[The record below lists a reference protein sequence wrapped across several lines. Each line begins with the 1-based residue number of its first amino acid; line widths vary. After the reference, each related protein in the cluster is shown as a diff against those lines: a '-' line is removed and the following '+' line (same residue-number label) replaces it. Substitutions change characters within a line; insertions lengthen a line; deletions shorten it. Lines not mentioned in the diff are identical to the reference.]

1 MWMCKE
7 VGFGD
12 PPVLS
17 VGAGYKVLNSASPT
31 NCKSWPEGLR
41 ANIEKRMISLSER
54 GKSEH
59 QNLLVIMAG
68 TVLLAYYFEYTDTF
82 QVHIQ
87 GFFCQ
92 DGNLMKPYPGTE
104 DESFISPLVLY
115 CVLASTPTAIIFIGE
130 ISMYFIKST
139 RETLIIQEKTI
150 VTGECCYLNPLLR
163 RIIRFIAAI
172 MPPGSG
178 IQTSLTQSD
187 RVTMSYRREKAKL
200 HDPHYS
206 YIRRVFA
213 FGLFATD
220 IFVNAGQVVTGNLAP
235 YFLTV
240 CKPNYTGNDCRA
252 HHQFI
257 NNGNIC
263 TGDVEVIEKARRS
276 FPSKHAALSIYS
288 ALYATMYITSTIKT
302 KSSRLAKPVLCLG
315 TLCAA
320 FLTGLNRVSE
330 YRNHCSDV
338 IAGFILGSAV
348 ALFLISSQR
357 EDSAAALQHKPGTMG
372 MLHGGTHFCQMIF
385 RFGGSSAAAS
395 SSILVPSFTA
405 VR

>member
-1 MWMCKE
+1 MALGNTQRSYSIIPCFIFVE
-7 VGFGD
+7 
-12 PPVLS
+12 
-17 VGAGYKVLNSASPT
+17 
-31 NCKSWPEGLR
+31 
-41 ANIEKRMISLSER
+41 
-54 GKSEH
+54 
-59 QNLLVIMAG
+59 LVIMAG
-68 TVLLAYYFEYTDTF
+68 TVLLAYYFECTDTF

-92 DGNLMKPYPGTE
+92 DGDLMKPYPGTE

-139 RETLIIQEKTI
+139 RETLIVQEKTI
-150 VTGECCYLNPLLR
+150 LTGECCYLNPLLR
-163 RIIRFIAAI
+163 RIIRFIDEI
-172 MPPGSG
+172 
-178 IQTSLTQSD
+178 
-187 RVTMSYRREKAKL
+187 E
-200 HDPHYS
+200 HDKYG
-206 YIRRVFA
+206 VFA

-240 CKPNYTGNDCRA
+240 CKPNFTGSDCRA

-263 TGDVEVIEKARRS
+263 TGDLEVIEEARRS

-348 ALFLISSQR
+348 ALFLNH
-357 EDSAAALQHKPGTMG
+357 SASMTEV
-372 MLHGGTHFCQMIF
+372 T
-385 RFGGSSAAAS
+385 
-395 SSILVPSFTA
+395 
-405 VR
+405 

>member
-1 MWMCKE
+1 MALGNNTQRSYSIIPCFIFVE
-7 VGFGD
+7 
-12 PPVLS
+12 
-17 VGAGYKVLNSASPT
+17 
-31 NCKSWPEGLR
+31 
-41 ANIEKRMISLSER
+41 
-54 GKSEH
+54 
-59 QNLLVIMAG
+59 LVIMAG
-68 TVLLAYYFEYTDTF
+68 TVLLAYYFECTDTF

-150 VTGECCYLNPLLR
+150 LTGECCYLNPLLR
-163 RIIRFIAAI
+163 RIIRFI
-172 MPPGSG
+172 G
-178 IQTSLTQSD
+178 
-187 RVTMSYRREKAKL
+187 
-200 HDPHYS
+200 
-206 YIRRVFA
+206 VFA

-252 HHQFI
+252 HHEFI

-263 TGDVEVIEKARRS
+263 TGDVAVIEKARRS

-348 ALFLISSQR
+348 ALFLGICVV
-357 EDSAAALQHKPGTMG
+357 HNFK
-372 MLHGGTHFCQMIF
+372 GTHGAPSKPKPEDPRGMPLMAFP
-385 RFGGSSAAAS
+385 RVESPLETLSAQNHSAS
-395 SSILVPSFTA
+395 MTEVT
-405 VR
+405 

>member
-1 MWMCKE
+1 MALGNNTQRSYSIIPCFIFVE
-7 VGFGD
+7 
-12 PPVLS
+12 
-17 VGAGYKVLNSASPT
+17 
-31 NCKSWPEGLR
+31 
-41 ANIEKRMISLSER
+41 
-54 GKSEH
+54 
-59 QNLLVIMAG
+59 LVIMAG
-68 TVLLAYYFEYTDTF
+68 TVLLAYYFECTDTF

-92 DGNLMKPYPGTE
+92 DGELMKPYPGTE

-115 CVLASTPTAIIFIGE
+115 CVLAATPTAIIFIGE

-139 RETLIIQEKTI
+139 RESLIVQEKTI
-150 VTGECCYLNPLLR
+150 LTGECCYLNPLLR
-163 RIIRFIAAI
+163 RIIRFI
-172 MPPGSG
+172 G
-178 IQTSLTQSD
+178 
-187 RVTMSYRREKAKL
+187 
-200 HDPHYS
+200 
-206 YIRRVFA
+206 VFA

-220 IFVNAGQVVTGNLAP
+220 IFVNAGQIVTGNMTP

-240 CKPNYTGNDCRA
+240 CKPNYTGSDCRA
-252 HHQFI
+252 HHQFV

-263 TGDVEVIEKARRS
+263 TGDQDVIEKARRS

-348 ALFLISSQR
+348 ALFL
-357 EDSAAALQHKPGTMG
+357 G
-372 MLHGGTHFCQMIF
+372 MCVVHNFKGTHGAPSKSKPEEQRGMPLMAFP
-385 RFGGSSAAAS
+385 RVESPLETLSAQNHSAS
-395 SSILVPSFTA
+395 MTEVT
-405 VR
+405 

>member
-1 MWMCKE
+1 MALGNNTQRSYSIIPCFIFVE
-7 VGFGD
+7 
-12 PPVLS
+12 
-17 VGAGYKVLNSASPT
+17 
-31 NCKSWPEGLR
+31 
-41 ANIEKRMISLSER
+41 
-54 GKSEH
+54 
-59 QNLLVIMAG
+59 LVIMAG
-68 TVLLAYYFEYTDTF
+68 TVLLAYYFECTDTF

-92 DGNLMKPYPGTE
+92 DGDLMKPYPGTE
-104 DESFISPLVLY
+104 DESFIPPLILY
-115 CVLASTPTAIIFIGE
+115 CVLAATPTAIIFIGE

-139 RETLIIQEKTI
+139 RESLIVKEKTI
-150 VTGECCYLNPLLR
+150 LTGECCYLNPLIR
-163 RIIRFIAAI
+163 RIIRFI
-172 MPPGSG
+172 G
-178 IQTSLTQSD
+178 
-187 RVTMSYRREKAKL
+187 
-200 HDPHYS
+200 
-206 YIRRVFA
+206 VFA

-240 CKPNYTGNDCRA
+240 CKPNYTGSDCRA
-252 HHQFI
+252 NHQFV

-263 TGDVEVIEKARRS
+263 TGSQDAIEKARRS

-348 ALFLISSQR
+348 ALFLGICVV
-357 EDSAAALQHKPGTMG
+357 HNFK
-372 MLHGGTHFCQMIF
+372 GTHGAPSKSKPDEQRGVPLMAFP
-385 RFGGSSAAAS
+385 RVESPLETLSAQNHSAS
-395 SSILVPSFTA
+395 MTEVT
-405 VR
+405 

>member
-1 MWMCKE
+1 MALGNNTQRSYSIIPCFIFVE
-7 VGFGD
+7 
-12 PPVLS
+12 
-17 VGAGYKVLNSASPT
+17 
-31 NCKSWPEGLR
+31 
-41 ANIEKRMISLSER
+41 
-54 GKSEH
+54 
-59 QNLLVIMAG
+59 LVIMAG
-68 TVLLAYYFEYTDTF
+68 TVLLAYYFECTDTF

-92 DGNLMKPYPGTE
+92 DGSLMKPYPGTE

-150 VTGECCYLNPLLR
+150 LTGECCYLNPLLR
-163 RIIRFIAAI
+163 RIIRFI
-172 MPPGSG
+172 G
-178 IQTSLTQSD
+178 
-187 RVTMSYRREKAKL
+187 
-200 HDPHYS
+200 
-206 YIRRVFA
+206 VFA

-288 ALYATMYITSTIKT
+288 ALYATG
-302 KSSRLAKPVLCLG
+302 LCVVHN
-315 TLCAA
+315 
-320 FLTGLNRVSE
+320 F
-330 YRNHCSDV
+330 
-338 IAGFILGSAV
+338 
-348 ALFLISSQR
+348 
-357 EDSAAALQHKPGTMG
+357 K
-372 MLHGGTHFCQMIF
+372 GTHGAPSKPKPEDPRGMPLMAFP
-385 RFGGSSAAAS
+385 RVESPLETLSAQNHSAS
-395 SSILVPSFTA
+395 MTEVT
-405 VR
+405 